1 MLTYKELL
9 KLGYNF
15 VRLPHGKIQC
25 EHEITKLTVVGSMLT
40 IRKKLSYENC
50 N

>member
-15 VRLPHGKIQC
+15 VRLPKGKIQC
-25 EHEITKLTVVGSMLT
+25 EHELTKLTVVGSMLT